1 MTKARDLAN
10 LGSVAAYNQTFRNRI
25 INGSALIQQRAML
38 TVSTAVFGYATDRVL
53 SGLASGTGVNV
64 SMFKSTFGGSSSY
77 SAHYIY
83 GSMTNGTPYWAQ
95 RIEAA
100 NVTDLNNKTVT
111 VSGLLYQDTGSTQ
124 SFNARLARSGT
135 LDNWSG
141 TVTSIATSA
150 NISVP
155 SGVVTP
161 FSATFTLGATD
172 ATNGLMVEVF
182 TSNTVTCTNKNFALS
197 DWQLELGSVKTPYE
211 MRPIGVE
218 LALCQRYYEK
228 STSATT
234 APANGALSD
243 PRIGVASAY
252 YPGVVETNA
261 YKFVVT
267 KRVAP
272 TVTYYN
278 GSAFATASQW
288 ALFNGV
294 WNQGATVSSSLY
306 DSYFNTQMSISGLTS
321 GQCWIVSGMWA
332 ASAEL

>member
-1 MTKARDLAN
+1 
-10 LGSVAAYNQTFRNRI
+10 
-25 INGSALIQQRAML
+25 
-38 TVSTAVFGYATDRVL
+38 
-53 SGLASGTGVNV
+53 
-64 SMFKSTFGGSSSY
+64 MFKSTFGGSSSY

-124 SFNARLARSGT
+124 SFSARLARSGT

-141 TVTSIATSA
+141 TVTSIAASA

-172 ATNGLMVEVF
+172 ATNGLMAEVF
-182 TSNTVTCTNKNFALS
+182 TSSTVTCTNKNFALS
-197 DWQLELGSVKTPYE
+197 DWQLELGSVKTPFE

-218 LALCQRYYEK
+218 LALCQRYYQNYPSGSVPQVYVNGSSVVGSLTLQYK
-228 STSATT
+228 VSMRATPTSTSVGT
-234 APANGALSD
+234 GA
-243 PRIGVASAY
+243 V
-252 YPGVVETNA
+252 
-261 YKFVVT
+261 
-267 KRVAP
+267 
-272 TVTYYN
+272 
-278 GSAFATASQW
+278 Q
-288 ALFNGV
+288 
-294 WNQGATVSSSLY
+294 VSSSE
-306 DSYFNTQMSISGLTS
+306 SITVYQLGITNA
-321 GQCWIVSGMWA
+321 WYNPAPIT